1 MLPSDVSRVVL
12 EEGTG
17 YVPDCVPDR
26 TETRFGTLAK
36 NIETARAILVKL

>member
-1 MLPSDVSRVVL
+1 MLPSDVSRVAL

-17 YVPDCVPDR
+17 YVPGR
-26 TETRFGTLAK
+26 IETRFGTLAK